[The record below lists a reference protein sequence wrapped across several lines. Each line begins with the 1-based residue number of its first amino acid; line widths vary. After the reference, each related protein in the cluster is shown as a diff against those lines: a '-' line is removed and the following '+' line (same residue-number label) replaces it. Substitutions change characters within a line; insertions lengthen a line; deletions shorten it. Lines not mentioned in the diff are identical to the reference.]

1 MTMMPKVRA
10 RVWLRQWL
18 ILGGA
23 VLISLARVSAAFP
36 QSVSSGTIEGTVR
49 DQSNSVLPG
58 VTITA
63 TSPQLQV
70 GQIVQVADS
79 AGNYKFVDLPAGTYR
94 LKAELQGFSISVRD
108 DLRLT
113 VGFNARVDFT
123 LKVGAVEESV
133 TVSGQ
138 SPVVDVSNTA
148 ASVAFTNEVLDSI

>member
-1 MTMMPKVRA
+1 MTMMLRFRTRA
-10 RVWLRQWL
+10 LLRQWL
-18 ILGGA
+18 ILGGV
-23 VLISLARVSAAFP
+23 VLISLARTSAAFP

-70 GQIVQVADS
+70 GQLVQVADS
-79 AGNYKFVDLPAGTYR
+79 SGNYKFVDLPAGTYR

-123 LKVGAVEESV
+123 LKVGAVDESV

-138 SPVVDVSNTA
+138 RPVVDVWSTA
-148 ASVAFTNEVLDSI
+148 ATVAITKEVLV